1 MEKNTADLLFSKIK
15 KLLNLDDFDYD
26 IVFIKQLKKSNT
38 LVPTNTN
45 QTHVA
50 ITGKQMDVF
59 PYLWNYNHLV
69 EKDSS
74 FKKKYVLKVPLLLS
88 KNNLSYLNNEK
99 IEEKDSYVSSFTYV
113 NKSKREDG
121 EQLELSYLKFDGEEF
136 VEDFRRKIGIDD
148 YLIIFKEKEK
158 LNYLFLG
165 IKNQDYISMGIT
177 DITTVG
183 DVFFEM
189 TVPAFSKYVTTI
201 DMNNFS
207 LVAEDDEENSYNEEP
222 KDYKELFKGWLVGKL
237 KDNPTRNYLRYLE
250 TNVSRD
256 FKDLLNKEITVFQVS
271 DIETIAE
278 YYTIYKEDEKFKE
291 KDTSYHRG
299 ISSAL
304 KKYKEF
310 LIDLDAEEK
319 IGTREKFILWMK
331 QQGLSPKTINDY
343 SSALVNGIP
352 KAFYDIK
359 KEKLSIFE
367 ITNTEEIEDIIKII
381 NSEEDF
387 RSRFEKIPQI
397 NSSLKKYLE
406 FLSSWQPEKVL
417 RSIVYHPHNRILYWA
432 PGTGKSY
439 LLREQIDEN
448 FLTTVISND
457 DKVITTSERVTFYDG
472 YTYGQFV
479 GMYKPV
485 PQGTDINYEYIPGSF
500 MRILVNAL
508 KYPEYNFCLVIE
520 ELNRAKADK
529 IFGNVFQLLDREDD
543 GKSTYHI
550 AVSEDQ
556 KNYLS
561 EELKEH
567 EELLNSIFH
576 TGLFIPNNFYI
587 WATMNSADQG
597 VYPLDSAFKRRWS
610 FEHIGLNENENSF
623 GDEGQKYYVKYS
635 LANEEIE
642 WNDFRRQINEE
653 LLKHNIPEDRLLAPF
668 FIKSRDFTMKEARNI
683 LNEQVFLNKIL
694 VYLFDDVLRHKKK
707 VILFSE
713 ECSSFSKLKDN
724 FIKGKSIFGLNF
736 ENIPNEIENDTEE
749 ILSEEENV

>member
-99 IEEKDSYVSSFTYV
+99 IDEKDSYVSSFTYV
-113 NKSKREDG
+113 NKSKREEG

-165 IKNQDYISMGIT
+165 IKNEDYISMGIT
-177 DITTVG
+177 DVITVG

-189 TVPAFSKYVTTI
+189 TVPAFGKYVTTI

-222 KDYKELFKGWLVGKL
+222 KNYKELFKGWMLGKL
-237 KDNPTRNYLRYLE
+237 SENISKKYIARLTTYVPRHFLE
-250 TNVSRD
+250 
-256 FKDLLNKEITVFQVS
+256 FKKENINIFSISDPNEIKMIYNAYKEIDDLVNF
-271 DIETIAE
+271 DR
-278 YYTIYKEDEKFKE
+278 
-291 KDTSYHRG
+291 KDRNTTSC
-299 ISSAL
+299 AV
-304 KKYKEF
+304 KKYGEF
-310 LIDLDAEEK
+310 LIDLDAEANV
-319 IGTREKFILWMK
+319 GTREKFLLWMK
-331 QQGLSPKTINDY
+331 EQGLSQGTIKDY

-352 KAFYDIK
+352 KAFFDIRN
-359 KEKLSIFE
+359 EKINIFE
-367 ITNTEEIEDIIKII
+367 IKNIETINEIISII
-381 NSEEDF
+381 NSEEEF
-387 RSRFEKIPQI
+387 KNKFEGTSQI

-406 FLSSWQPEKVL
+406 FLSTWQPVKVL
-417 RSIVYHPHNRILYWA
+417 RSIVDHPHNRILYGA

-448 FLTTVISND
+448 FLTTIISNE
-457 DKVITTSERVTFYDG
+457 DKSITTSERVTFYDG

-500 MRILVNAL
+500 MRVLVNAL

-529 IFGNVFQLLDREDD
+529 VFGNIFQLLDREDD

-567 EELLNSIFH
+567 EELLNSILH

-642 WNDFRRQINEE
+642 WNNFRRQINDE

-668 FIKSRDFTMKEARNI
+668 FIKSRDFTMKEDRNI